1 MPSTCQQT
9 NKTQQTQVNQVNQP
23 KITLPN
29 FLLFAHGPEYS
40 ALIKRLIHFSMQNL
54 SRDYFNGQDV
64 NGVLTNI
71 NRELHHS
78 TVDAHLLLFFLLLNV
93 DTDLKYVI
101 LEHEH
106 ISIQRKLVRFF
117 EDLKTELV
125 PKLFTDDRITPS
137 EFVSQCRDL
146 YIIS

>member
-1 MPSTCQQT
+1 
-9 NKTQQTQVNQVNQP
+9 
-23 KITLPN
+23 
-29 FLLFAHGPEYS
+29 
-40 ALIKRLIHFSMQNL
+40 MQNL

-71 NRELHHS
+71 HRELHHS

-117 EDLKTELV
+117 EDLKTDLV

-137 EFVSQCRDL
+137 EFVLQCRDL